1 MDTPRDVVYFT
12 FVILK
17 TWIYFYSCDSIA
29 SAGNLGVCFEDC
41 WVYLLLC
48 GTSHFKLL
56 LNLQSVPIHQKLYV
70 FLCKHLVD
78 LGQLLTST
86 SIIQSKAILFKTVFC
101 YGGILDQITHSNG
114 ITLEFLRYRSV
125 LSKWEFFTKIRAV
138 FLASIF
144 PWVMKEGESNEGGI
158 LMKHSIWK
166 KPEYTLQVEHF

>member
-1 MDTPRDVVYFT
+1 MVYFT

-70 FLCKHLVD
+70 FLCKHLMD
-78 LGQLLTST
+78 LGQLPTST

-114 ITLEFLRYRSV
+114 ITLEFLRYRSF
-125 LSKWEFFTKIRAV
+125 LSKWEFFTKIRAAYLLSPS
-138 FLASIF
+138 FITRGRMGAS
-144 PWVMKEGESNEGGI
+144 KAALI
-158 LMKHSIWK
+158 LMKNSFW
-166 KPEYTLQVEHF
+166 